1 MATDSPLD
9 AEERVRLLLAQV
21 PALMWTTDAQL
32 RFTSSHGSA
41 LAPPSF
47 APDHMLGRT
56 LYELLGTD
64 NSSHPVVAMHL
75 AALAGTPATGEVRFA
90 DRDFHCSVQPLTKTG
105 DAATGTVGI
114 AIDVTER
121 KRSEEEVRRQRS
133 LTRAMTATLADGLLV
148 IDERLDVTFANE
160 AAERMLGINLGEIL
174 GRNIYD
180 LMRPIRHDGM
190 PITAGDSDMLAAL
203 RRGKSA
209 SSDPVRPTSY
219 TRRDGT
225 RFPVLVT
232 AAPIVGEHGSSGAVF
247 SFRDISDAHTMQQE
261 LVAATERARRRELA
275 LTTLWRLVGRQDL
288 DPGTLSHA
296 ILIEGGRA
304 LGLERGS
311 VVHVDG
317 ELCVVDYLE
326 NFGDPSRYARL
337 PLAESAAEL
346 VLSHG
351 QTYSSPDLAQVEK
364 GRHRLAVTEHGI
376 RAYIGAMFRVG
387 KRTYVLS
394 FASAT
399 PHEKPFDEEDHTYIE
414 LLAGFFSRHLL
425 TRQQQEWIVELA
437 SIDPLTGLPNRTFFS
452 RYISDRISGEQE
464 GETGFAVLA
473 IGLDRFKAINSA
485 LGHNAGDRILLEAS
499 ARMRGIVRGDAVLAR
514 LGDDEFAVL
523 LPHLSSRYAAEH
535 VARRI
540 CEALAA
546 PFIVGDETVH
556 LSASVGVVITK
567 DHTHTDELLLQA
579 DVAMHRVKD
588 DGRNGFRI
596 YSNDLAL
603 QVSRRR
609 RLETGLRKAIANQE
623 FTLVFQ
629 PFVNLVS
636 HSVVGA
642 EALIRWQRP
651 GFGVVNPDEFIGLA
665 EESGLIVPIG
675 SWALAA
681 ACAQAK
687 HWSALGMALRIAV
700 NISARQLQDPS
711 FLSEVEEAL
720 AQSGV
725 DPSMIGLEITESVA
739 VVDLLATRRILQHC
753 RDLGLRIALD
763 DFGTRYSS
771 LAYIREL
778 PIDTIKV
785 DRRFVEGLPADRT
798 SAAITRAIIAFGS
811 SLGFDTLAEG
821 IETAEQE
828 HWLARE
834 GCRTAQG
841 FLFAKP
847 MAPAAFEQWL
857 DAWPHRSTVA

>member
-1 MATDSPLD
+1 MANDPPLD
-9 AEERVRLLLAQV
+9 AEERIR
-21 PALMWTTDAQL
+21 
-32 RFTSSHGSA
+32 SA
-41 LAPPSF
+41 EQE
-47 APDHMLGRT
+47 T
-56 LYELLGTD
+56 
-64 NSSHPVVAMHL
+64 
-75 AALAGTPATGEVRFA
+75 
-90 DRDFHCSVQPLTKTG
+90 
-105 DAATGTVGI
+105 
-114 AIDVTER
+114 
-121 KRSEEEVRRQRS
+121 RRQRN
-133 LTRAMTATLADGLLV
+133 LMRAVTATLTYGLLV
-148 IDERLDVTFANE
+148 IDEHLDVTFANE
-160 AAERMLGINLGEIL
+160 AAERMLGMNVAEML
-174 GRNIYD
+174 GRNVYD
-180 LMRPIRHDGM
+180 ITRPARHDGT
-190 PITAGDSDMLAAL
+190 PITAVDSGMPAAL
-203 RRGKSA
+203 RRGKSV

-219 TRRDGT
+219 ARRDGT

-232 AAPIVGEHGSSGAVF
+232 ATPIAGEDSSSCAVL
-247 SFRDISDAHTMQQE
+247 SFRDISDTQTMQEE
-261 LVAATERARRRELA
+261 LVAATERARRRESA

-288 DPGTLSHA
+288 DHGTLSHA
-296 ILIEGGRA
+296 ILVEGGRA

-317 ELCVVDYLE
+317 DLCVVDYLE
-326 NFGDPSRYARL
+326 NFGDPSRYVGL
-337 PLAESAAEL
+337 PVAESAADM
-346 VLSHG
+346 VLSYG
-351 QTYSSPDLAQVEK
+351 DTYSSPDLAQVESV
-364 GRHRLAVTEHGI
+364 RNRRAVKEHGI
-376 RAYIGAMFRVG
+376 RAYIGAMFWVG

-399 PHEKPFDEEDHTYIE
+399 PHEKPFDEEDHTYVE

-452 RYISDRISGEQE
+452 RYVSDCIANGQE
-464 GETGFAVLA
+464 GEAGLAVLA
-473 IGLDRFKAINSA
+473 IGLDRFKAVNSA
-485 LGHNAGDRILLEAS
+485 LGHSAGDRILLDAS
-499 ARMRGIVRGDAVLAR
+499 ARMRGIIRGDAVLAR

-523 LPHLSSRYAAEH
+523 LPRLSSRYAGEY

-540 CEALAA
+540 CEALSA
-546 PFIVGDETVH
+546 PFIVGEETVH
-556 LSASVGVVITK
+556 LSASVGVAIAE
-567 DHTHTDELLLQA
+567 DDARTDELLLQA
-579 DVAMHRVKD
+579 DVAMHRAKD
-588 DGRNGFRI
+588 DGRNRFRV
-596 YSNDLAL
+596 YSSDLAL
-603 QVSRRR
+603 QVSHRR

-623 FTLVFQ
+623 FTLAFQ
-629 PFVNLVS
+629 PFVNLIS
-636 HSVVGA
+636 RSVVGA

-651 GFGVVNPDEFIGLA
+651 GFGLVNPDEFIGLA

-681 ACAQAK
+681 ACAQAQ
-687 HWSALGMALRIAV
+687 HWSTMGMALRVAV

-711 FLSEVEEAL
+711 FLSEIEEAL

-763 DFGTRYSS
+763 DFGTSYSS

-798 SAAITRAIIAFGS
+798 SAAITRAIIAFGT

-821 IETAEQE
+821 IETLEQE

-841 FLFAKP
+841 YLFAKP
-847 MAPAAFEQWL
+847 MPPEAFEQWL
-857 DAWPHRSTVA
+857 SVWPHRSTVV